1 MLPKVNNLPGN
12 IHPSVLSVKK
22 YASLTQEILDVLVK
36 IYRPNKDIKYPNG
49 GKFTP
54 YLETL
59 NEGDRIHLEGPFGNF
74 DYLPG
79 GNVVISKTTF
89 TQREKLKMLKGL

>member
-1 MLPKVNNLPGN
+1 MLLKEKNLQES
-12 IHPSVLSVKK
+12 ILLLVLLVKR
-22 YASLTQEILDVLVK
+22 YVSLTQDILDVLVK

-59 NEGDRIHLEGPFGNF
+59 HEGDRIHLEGPFGNF

-79 GNVVISKTTF
+79 GNVVIRKTKII
-89 TQREKLKMLKGL
+89 QEDRVRRSRE

>member
-1 MLPKVNNLPGN
+1 MHLKVNSLQENT
-12 IHPSVLSVKK
+12 HPSVLSVNM
-22 YASLTQEILDVLVK
+22 YVWLTKEILDVLVK

-79 GNVVISKTTF
+79 GNVVISKKTF
-89 TQREKLKMLKGL
+89 TQRDRLKRSRG

>member
-1 MLPKVNNLPGN
+1 MLPKDNSSQENT
-12 IHPSVLSVKK
+12 HPSILSVKM
-22 YASLTQEILDVLVK
+22 YVWLTQEILDVLVK

-79 GNVVISKTTF
+79 GNVVISKKTF
-89 TQREKLKMLKGL
+89 TQRDRLKRSRG